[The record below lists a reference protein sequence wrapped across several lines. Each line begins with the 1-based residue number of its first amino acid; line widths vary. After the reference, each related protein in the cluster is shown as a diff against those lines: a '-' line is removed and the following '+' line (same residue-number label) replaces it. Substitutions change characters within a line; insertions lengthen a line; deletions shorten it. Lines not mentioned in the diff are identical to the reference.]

1 MERIARALTSI
12 LLVAFAVAPLVYAH
26 DSCSE
31 DWNASII
38 DDVGP
43 AALGGP
49 DAATM
54 VAVEQAANIGD
65 SNAAMLVAAEQA
77 ANIGDSNAAMLVA
90 AEQAANIGESTLTIE
105 HADHFWRPRRC
116 RLSLLF
122 WTLLIGISISKL

>member
-12 LLVAFAVAPLVYAH
+12 LLVVFAVAPLANAH

-38 DDVGP
+38 DSAGP
-43 AALGGP
+43 VAFGGP

-77 ANIGDSNAAMLVA
+77 ANIGEL
-90 AEQAANIGESTLTIE
+90 TLTIE
-105 HADHFWRPRRC
+105 HAGTFGDPEDAALTCYFGSC
-116 RLSLLF
+116 
-122 WTLLIGISISKL
+122 

>member
-31 DWNASII
+31 DGNASII

-65 SNAAMLVAAEQA
+65 SNAAMSVAAEQA

-105 HADHFWRPRRC
+105 HAATFGDPEDAALVCYFGPC
-116 RLSLLF
+116 
-122 WTLLIGISISKL
+122 